1 MVTKVVEG
9 RIFKAAMFPSR
20 EKRGTPPLAVN
31 RIWLFAKDSLGALM
45 FPFGQGYV
53 SWEMVIQASRNLSAH
68 GARNMRLFFVGLALL
83 AFSKPAFG
91 EVVIT
96 NLGQSSSR
104 GSDFGSGDWVQFNST
119 QASGLNT
126 LVILL
131 RGFNGGRVNS
141 VSATITASNAA
152 TGGSI
157 TRSAVLSQV
166 GTSNYFEAAFDVGG
180 LSLGIGT
187 NRLAFTDVSAAT
199 SETNVVYWGATT
211 AANGGFTYASGYS
224 AASTSDD
231 GVGAFGQFSVSVPEP
246 GTMMLGLLLAA
257 IGLVLWKCNC
267 LVWRSPLAQ

>member
-1 MVTKVVEG
+1 
-9 RIFKAAMFPSR
+9 
-20 EKRGTPPLAVN
+20 
-31 RIWLFAKDSLGALM
+31 M
-45 FPFGQGYV
+45 FPFGQCYV

-96 NLGQSSSR
+96 NLGQSSAQ
-104 GSDFGSGDWVQFNST
+104 GSSFGANDWVQFNST

-131 RGFNGGRVNS
+131 RGFNSAETDKS

-157 TRSAVLSQV
+157 FRSAIVSQV
-166 GTSNYFEAAFDVGG
+166 GATNYYEAAFDVGG
-180 LSLGIGT
+180 LSLGSGI
-187 NRLAFTDVSAAT
+187 NRLTFTGVTAAT
-199 SETNVVYWGATT
+199 SQGSVVVNWGATN
-211 AANGGFTYASGYS
+211 AALGGFTYASGYS
-224 AASTSDD
+224 DASTSDD
-231 GVGAFGQFSVSVPEP
+231 IVSPGAFGQFSVSVPEP
-246 GTMMLGLLLAA
+246 GTMMLGLVLAA

>member
-1 MVTKVVEG
+1 
-9 RIFKAAMFPSR
+9 
-20 EKRGTPPLAVN
+20 
-31 RIWLFAKDSLGALM
+31 
-45 FPFGQGYV
+45 
-53 SWEMVIQASRNLSAH
+53 
-68 GARNMRLFFVGLALL
+68 MRLFLVGLAVL

-96 NLGQSSSR
+96 NLVQTPPSTSSR
-104 GSDFGSGDWVQFNST
+104 GSDFGSGDWVQFKSM
-119 QASGLNT
+119 QGSGLNT

-131 RGFNGGRVNS
+131 RGFNPGETVNS

-157 TRSAVLSQV
+157 TRSAFLSQV
-166 GTSNYFEAAFDVGG
+166 GATNYYEAAFDVGG
-180 LSLGIGT
+180 LSSGSST
-187 NRLAFTDVSAAT
+187 NENPVTNLLTFTNVSAAT
-199 SETNVVYWGATT
+199 SQGSVVYWGAT
-211 AANGGFTYASGYS
+211 NGGFTYASGYS

-246 GTMMLGLLLAA
+246 GTLMLGLLLAA

>member
-1 MVTKVVEG
+1 
-9 RIFKAAMFPSR
+9 
-20 EKRGTPPLAVN
+20 
-31 RIWLFAKDSLGALM
+31 
-45 FPFGQGYV
+45 
-53 SWEMVIQASRNLSAH
+53 
-68 GARNMRLFFVGLALL
+68 MRLFLVGLAVLS
-83 AFSKPAFG
+83 FSKPSFG

-96 NLGQSSSR
+96 NLGQSSAQ
-104 GSDFGSGDWVQFNST
+104 GSSFGAGDWVQFNST

-131 RGFNGGRVNS
+131 RGFNSAETDKS

-157 TRSAVLSQV
+157 FRSAIVSQV
-166 GTSNYFEAAFDVGG
+166 GATNYYEAAFDVGG

>member
-1 MVTKVVEG
+1 
-9 RIFKAAMFPSR
+9 
-20 EKRGTPPLAVN
+20 
-31 RIWLFAKDSLGALM
+31 M

-131 RGFNGGRVNS
+131 RGFNGGETVNS

-157 TRSAVLSQV
+157 NRSAFLSQV
-166 GTSNYFEAAFDVGG
+166 GVTNYYEAAFDVGG

-187 NRLAFTDVSAAT
+187 NRLDFSNVSALT
-199 SETNVVYWGATT
+199 SGANVVYWGATN
-211 AANGGFTYASGYS
+211 AALGGFTYASGYS
-224 AASTSDD
+224 SAGTSDD

-246 GTMMLGLLLAA
+246 GTLMLGLLLAA

>member
-1 MVTKVVEG
+1 
-9 RIFKAAMFPSR
+9 
-20 EKRGTPPLAVN
+20 
-31 RIWLFAKDSLGALM
+31 
-45 FPFGQGYV
+45 
-53 SWEMVIQASRNLSAH
+53 
-68 GARNMRLFFVGLALL
+68 MRLFLVGLALL

-96 NLGQSSSR
+96 NLVQTPPATSSR

-131 RGFNGGRVNS
+131 RGFNPGETVNS
-141 VSATITASNAA
+141 VSATITASDAA
-152 TGGSI
+152 IGGSI
-157 TRSAVLSQV
+157 TRSAFLSQV
-166 GTSNYFEAAFDVGG
+166 VGTNNFEAAFDVGG

-187 NRLAFTDVSAAT
+187 NRLDFSNVSAAT
-199 SETNVVYWGATT
+199 SQGSVVYWGATN
-211 AANGGFTYASGYS
+211 AVLGGFNYASGYS

-231 GVGAFGQFSVSVPEP
+231 GVGAFGQFAVSVPEP
-246 GTMMLGLLLAA
+246 GTLMLGLLLAA

>member
-1 MVTKVVEG
+1 
-9 RIFKAAMFPSR
+9 
-20 EKRGTPPLAVN
+20 
-31 RIWLFAKDSLGALM
+31 
-45 FPFGQGYV
+45 
-53 SWEMVIQASRNLSAH
+53 
-68 GARNMRLFFVGLALL
+68 MRLFLVGLAVL

-96 NLGQSSSR
+96 NLGQSSAQ
-104 GSDFGSGDWVQFNST
+104 GSNFGAGDWVQFNST

-131 RGFNGGRVNS
+131 RGFNSAGTGNS

-157 TRSAVLSQV
+157 FRSAIISQV

-180 LSLGIGT
+180 LSLGSGI

-199 SETNVVYWGATT
+199 SQGSVVVDWGATN
-211 AANGGFTYASGYS
+211 AALGGFTYASGYS

>member
-1 MVTKVVEG
+1 
-9 RIFKAAMFPSR
+9 MFPSR

-31 RIWLFAKDSLGALM
+31 RIWLFAKDRLGALM
-45 FPFGQGYV
+45 FPFGQCYV

-119 QASGLNT
+119 QVSGLNT

-131 RGFNGGRVNS
+131 RGFNPGETVNS
-141 VSATITASNAA
+141 VSATITASDAA
-152 TGGSI
+152 IGSI
-157 TRSAVLSQV
+157 TRSAFLSQV
-166 GTSNYFEAAFDVGG
+166 GVTNYYEAAFDVGG
-180 LSLGIGT
+180 LSLGSGT
-187 NRLAFTDVSAAT
+187 NRLAFTNVSAAT
-199 SETNVVYWGATT
+199 SQGSVVYWGAT
-211 AANGGFTYASGYS
+211 NGEFTYTSGYS

-246 GTMMLGLLLAA
+246 GTLMLGLLLAA

>member
-1 MVTKVVEG
+1 
-9 RIFKAAMFPSR
+9 
-20 EKRGTPPLAVN
+20 
-31 RIWLFAKDSLGALM
+31 
-45 FPFGQGYV
+45 
-53 SWEMVIQASRNLSAH
+53 
-68 GARNMRLFFVGLALL
+68 MRLFLVGLALL

-96 NLGQSSSR
+96 NLDRTSSR

-119 QASGLNT
+119 QVSGLNT

-131 RGFNGGRVNS
+131 RGFNGGETVNS

-157 TRSAVLSQV
+157 TRSAFLSQV
-166 GTSNYFEAAFDVGG
+166 VGTNNFEAAFDVGG

-187 NRLAFTDVSAAT
+187 NRLDFSNVSAAT
-199 SETNVVYWGATT
+199 SQGSVVYWGATN
-211 AANGGFTYASGYS
+211 AVLGGFNYASGYS

-231 GVGAFGQFSVSVPEP
+231 GVGAFGQFAVSVPEP
-246 GTMMLGLLLAA
+246 GTLMLGLLLAA

>member
-1 MVTKVVEG
+1 
-9 RIFKAAMFPSR
+9 
-20 EKRGTPPLAVN
+20 
-31 RIWLFAKDSLGALM
+31 
-45 FPFGQGYV
+45 
-53 SWEMVIQASRNLSAH
+53 
-68 GARNMRLFFVGLALL
+68 MRLFLVGLALL

-96 NLGQSSSR
+96 NLDRTSSR

-131 RGFNGGRVNS
+131 RGFNPGETVNS
-141 VSATITASNAA
+141 VSATITASDAA
-152 TGGSI
+152 IGSI
-157 TRSAVLSQV
+157 TRSAFLSQV
-166 GTSNYFEAAFDVGG
+166 GVTNYYEAAFDVGG
-180 LSLGIGT
+180 LSLGSGT
-187 NRLAFTDVSAAT
+187 NRLAFTNVSAAT
-199 SETNVVYWGATT
+199 SQGSVVYWGATN
-211 AANGGFTYASGYS
+211 AALGGFTYANGYS

-246 GTMMLGLLLAA
+246 GTLMLGLLLAA

>member
-1 MVTKVVEG
+1 
-9 RIFKAAMFPSR
+9 
-20 EKRGTPPLAVN
+20 
-31 RIWLFAKDSLGALM
+31 
-45 FPFGQGYV
+45 
-53 SWEMVIQASRNLSAH
+53 
-68 GARNMRLFFVGLALL
+68 MRLFLVGLALL

-96 NLGQSSSR
+96 NLDRTSSR

-131 RGFNGGRVNS
+131 RGFNGGETVNS

-157 TRSAVLSQV
+157 TRSAFLSQV
-166 GTSNYFEAAFDVGG
+166 GVTNYYEAAFDVGG

-187 NRLAFTDVSAAT
+187 NRLDFSNVSAAT
-199 SETNVVYWGATT
+199 SQGSVVYWGATN
-211 AANGGFTYASGYS
+211 AALGGFTYANGYS

-231 GVGAFGQFSVSVPEP
+231 GVEAFGQFAVSVPEP
-246 GTMMLGLLLAA
+246 GTLMLGLLLAA

-267 LVWRSPLAQ
+267 LVWRSPKAQ